1 MRWLDELTSNPLA
14 GSSAVT
20 IGVFDG
26 VHLGHQH
33 LFSVLRAEAQR
44 QGLKTVAVTFRNH
57 PRLFLYPDR
66 PFPLL
71 TTPEERIRLIRQQ
84 AVDSVI
90 PLTFDADLARV
101 PAEEFLHALVA
112 RLGMRLL
119 VAGQDFALGYH
130 REGTLSVVR
139 ELGEKMGFTVTVVP
153 PFLLDGAVVSSSA
166 IRRAVLEG
174 RVEEATRL
182 LGRPPALEGTVRPGV
197 GRGRQL
203 GYPTANLEVD
213 AGLAIPA
220 NGIYATWTLL
230 EGKRWPSATSI
241 GVRPTFGESAR
252 TIETYILG
260 FSGNLYGQRLRLE
273 FVRRLRDERAFPSIQ
288 ALVEQ
293 MRRDI
298 EEARSILTSPSPV

>member
-1 MRWLDELTSNPLA
+1 MHWLDELTSNAVA
-14 GSSAVT
+14 GPSAVT

-33 LFSVLRAEAQR
+33 LFAVLCAEAQR
-44 QGLKTVAVTFRNH
+44 QALKTVAVTFRNH
-57 PRLFLYPDR
+57 PRLLLYPDR
-66 PFPLL
+66 PFPLI
-71 TTPEERIRLIRQQ
+71 TTTEERIRLIQQ
-84 AVDSVI
+84 QGMDAVI

-101 PAEEFLHALVA
+101 PAEEFLLALVA

-119 VAGQDFALGYH
+119 VAGEDFALGYH
-130 REGTLSVVR
+130 RQGTLQVVR
-139 ELGEKMGFTVTVVP
+139 ELGEKIGFAVAVVP
-153 PFLLDGAVVSSSA
+153 PFLLDGTVVSSSA
-166 IRRAVLEG
+166 IRQAILEG

-182 LGRPPALEGTVRPGV
+182 LGRPPALEGTVRPGI

-241 GVRPTFGESAR
+241 GVRPTFGNSAR

-260 FSGNLYGQRLRLE
+260 FNGNLYGQRLRLE
-273 FVRRLRDERAFPSIQ
+273 FIRRLREERAFPSVQ

-293 MRRDI
+293 MGRDI
-298 EEARSILTSPSPV
+298 EEARSILTTPSRV